1 MKTFQNCVNTK
12 SKEFKLSGQFFK
24 NPKEALKQAED
35 SANKED
41 TILVFGSFFLISDF
55 F

>member
-1 MKTFQNCVNTK
+1 MEELQAK
-12 SKEFKLSGQFFK
+12 SKDFNLSAQFFK
-24 NPKEALKQAED
+24 NPQEALKQAEY